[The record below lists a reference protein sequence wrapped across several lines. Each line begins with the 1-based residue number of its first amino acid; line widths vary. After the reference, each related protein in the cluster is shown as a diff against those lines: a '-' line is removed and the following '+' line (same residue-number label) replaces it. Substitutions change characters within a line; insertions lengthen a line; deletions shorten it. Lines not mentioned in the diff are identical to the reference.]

1 MLEET
6 EFHFEESARLKPK
19 KSSWQK
25 IRKFIWNPKNKEFL
39 GRDGNSWGQ

>member
-6 EFHFEESARLKPK
+6 EFHFEESTRLKSK

-25 IRKFIWNPKNKEFL
+25 IRKFIWNSNKKEFF
-39 GRDGNSWGQ
+39 GRDGTSWG